1 MRAFDLAHLTNEQKA
16 KLDAMEKELNVVL
29 IAWDQ
34 AEQKGNSQEQM
45 NYDI

>member
-1 MRAFDLAHLTNEQKA
+1 MRAFDLAHLTSEQKA
-16 KLDAMEKELNVVL
+16 KLDAMEKELDVVL

-34 AEQKGNSQEQM
+34 KEQKNSQENM